1 MKRLI
6 FASLVVAL
14 FSGTVAFAQSNGSYV
29 DDVYYNGSQAQK
41 DAKADAKKQKKQQEA
56 QQGDA
61 EYYSS
66 TNGYNDGGYNNNG
79 NAQVYN
85 NSYGNDDDAYI
96 DYDDDSYTSRIR
108 RFYYPM
114 SSVGY
119 WGGVYSPFWYDPF
132 YSNPYYGWGGWY
144 TPGFSV
150 GMGWG
155 WGGGPYW
162 SNCWGINTWFGYGG
176 FGSWYYPY
184 GGWGWGGG
192 YGLGYWNGYYAGA
205 NDGRY
210 GYYGRTVNY
219 GPRGARNGMLS
230 AGAYGRASNMR
241 AMNTN
246 NGGTVMQPM
255 RGRAGN
261 AVMNRDNAVNLNG
274 ATMNR
279 GGMQVGDQRVRMNG
293 NQRAFENNNQ
303 AIRLNDRGAA
313 EINQGAVNG
322 GRSQMQEAAPV
333 RRNGFF
339 GNMFRG
345 NPENMNRGGGM
356 ERAQPSRSYNA
367 ERAQPSR
374 SFSSPAPSRSFS
386 SPSPARSSGSFNGG
400 GARMSGGRR

>member
-1 MKRLI
+1 MKRLF
-6 FASLVVAL
+6 FAGLVMAL
-14 FSGTVAFAQSNGSYV
+14 FSGSAESAQSNGSYV

-41 DAKADAKKQKKQQEA
+41 DAKAEAKKQKKQQEA

-61 EYYSS
+61 EYYNSS
-66 TNGYNDGGYNNNG
+66 NSYSNGGYDG

-114 SSVGY
+114 ASVGY

-132 YSNPYYGWGGWY
+132 YMNPYYGWGGWY
-144 TPGFSV
+144 TPGISI
-150 GMGWG
+150 GIGWG

-162 SNCWGINTWFGYGG
+162 NNCWGMNTWFGYGG
-176 FGSWYYPY
+176 FGSWYYP
-184 GGWGWGGG
+184 GWGWGGG
-192 YGLGYWNGYYAGA
+192 YGLGYWNGYYAGI

-210 GYYGRTVNY
+210 GSYGRSVNY
-219 GPRGARNGMLS
+219 GPRGARNGMMN

-241 AMNTN
+241 AMNV
-246 NGGTVMQPM
+246 NGNGTVMQPM
-255 RGRAGN
+255 RGRGGN
-261 AVMNRDNAVNLNG
+261 AVMMNRDNAVRLNG
-274 ATMNR
+274 NTMNR
-279 GGMQVGDQRVRMNG
+279 GGMQVDDQRVRAN
-293 NQRAFENNNQ
+293 RSFDNNNQ

-313 EINQGAVNG
+313 EINQGAAG
-322 GRSQMQEAAPV
+322 GRQQMQEVAPA
-333 RRNGFF
+333 RRGGFF
-339 GNMFRG
+339 GNVFRG
-345 NPENMNRGGGM
+345 NSSENMNRGNM

-374 SFSSPAPSRSFS
+374 SFNMERAQPSRSFS
-386 SPSPARSSGSFNGG
+386 SPSPARSSGGGFGGGG